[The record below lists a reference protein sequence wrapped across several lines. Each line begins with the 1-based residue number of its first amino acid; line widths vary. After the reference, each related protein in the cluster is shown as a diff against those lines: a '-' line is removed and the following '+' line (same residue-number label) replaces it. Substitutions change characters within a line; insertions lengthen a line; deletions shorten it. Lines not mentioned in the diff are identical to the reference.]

1 MSGQWVK
8 LHRKSIDSQVFSDA
22 ALWQMFCWCLMKAN
36 WKDGWFNAVPIPAGS
51 FATGRHAASEFLG
64 MNAAT
69 WYKRMKK
76 LESCGVISLKSN
88 NRFTVVT
95 VEKWADY
102 QESQEFGNNKV
113 TTKSQQGN
121 NGVTTGEQLGNTIEE
136 GKESKEGKEDTAS
149 RVRVS
154 KSKKEEWS
162 IPDGVDPQHWADW
175 LSHRKS
181 KRASNTKTAW
191 ARVESEAKKAGWS
204 LREVVKQCAEKPWV
218 GFEAEWVLPKDAPV
232 KQKVMSLE
240 VLNMRGAS

>member
-1 MSGQWVK
+1 
-8 LHRKSIDSQVFSDA
+8 
-22 ALWQMFCWCLMKAN
+22 MKAN
-36 WKDGWFNAVPIPAGS
+36 WKDGWFNAVLIPAGS

-102 QESQEFGNNKV
+102 QESQENGNNKV
-113 TTKSQQGN
+113 TTKSQLGN
-121 NGVTTGEQLGNTIEE
+121 NKVTTGEQLGNTIEE
-136 GKESKEGKEDTAS
+136 GKESKEGKEDNAS
-149 RVRVS
+149 RARVPRPKKNNWTKPEGVDQAHWNDWMIHRS
-154 KSKKEEWS
+154 SKK
-162 IPDGVDPQHWADW
+162 
-175 LSHRKS
+175 
-181 KRASNTKTAW
+181 ASNTETTWKRIEA
-191 ARVESEAKKAGWS
+191 EAKKAGWTID
-204 LREVVKQCAEKPWV
+204 EVVRRCAEMPWV
-218 GFEAEWVLPKDAPV
+218 GFSAEWVLPKDTPV